1 MRPARIDGTWA
12 LSGWEPGKGAVF
24 GRVVLAP
31 VAGTTDEFTS
41 QITYTYARSGQQVTR
56 TGRVT
61 VYTGF
66 QWRGRSTVGSAEDS
80 ALREVM
86 FVERDW
92 TKIEGRWFTG
102 GYDELGL
109 DVKLTRV
116 GRDTDHRR
124 LRSHGAARRRRP
136 GRR

>member
-1 MRPARIDGTWA
+1 M
-12 LSGWEPGKGAVF
+12 
-24 GRVVLAP
+24 
-31 VAGTTDEFTS
+31 
-41 QITYTYARSGQQVTR
+41 TR

-66 QWRGRSTVGSAEDS
+66 QWRGRSTVGGAEDS

-92 TKIEGRWFTG
+92 SKIEGRWFTG

-116 GRDTDHRR
+116 GRDLTVVGLDHTALRAGATGQALKIFVANPPASLQAARPR
-124 LRSHGAARRRRP
+124 LRAPASPPPPPPWPAT
-136 GRR
+136 